1 MPFDEVTGL
10 GTFPTDFPGPHGAPE
25 RPRAPAD
32 GWSSPVLS
40 RSSSANAR
48 AGADPD
54 GTASASPGPTKK
66 PHPPGLGHTPGPPG
80 GDDKENAPGSA
91 GAVESPEAVK
101 VELLSPPP
109 PPPGPAAAWESS
121 PSPPPPGAGRAG
133 KVRSKRGA
141 KAWNE
146 AIPRASSTLQLH
158 YAPGDRNG
166 GVCEA
171 GALESAGAGPGKK
184 KKVSVE
190 TVAALPV
197 RPKKGRG
204 AFVVVWESVA
214 LLAVAVTAVAVPI
227 DVAFFEPRRDTLFWL
242 VVGLDGFFL
251 LDIVYN
257 FLTPNA
263 HHAFSQPPSRAI
275 AAGYAKTWFALDLLA
290 LVRLEDVDIEFGGR
304 ADTSFDAV
312 RAIKVAR
319 LAKLLHLLRLPR
331 VAHRQGWQSL
341 SFKDF
346 KDFKG
351 NSFSKAAHAVALALV
366 LSHCVACA
374 FRLLARLEGPE
385 GGWVADQTAYLAAEG
400 EVQDWETPDTW
411 RLYLTALHWSV
422 STLALA
428 GGQDA
433 VRAESPAEKVFA
445 SLVTVVGLV
454 LVGHI
459 VKIFVAGTA
468 AGPAAAG
475 EGAVGGQFDGFTGS
489 WAVPSALAGDIEHFF
504 QYRDGGRG
512 QTVQLLGQL
521 PPTLRARVIT
531 HVAQKALHDIK
542 LFKTAPL
549 QFTIEAVMA
558 MKSFLYAPF
567 EVIVHRGQVAE
578 QFFLVEDG
586 EVEGKSNGKLY
597 KPGDY
602 FGSDALKS
610 ARVIRKYSMRTR
622 TFTSCLVLLRG
633 DFLGIL
639 KKYPKIR
646 TWLRI
651 SSLKRVFRE
660 ELIAYSKAFR
670 AIEAENAGDNALK
683 IRIFRSLNLNF
694 LRFGH
699 YHARLAPL
707 MKKKSPE
714 QSAEEEKY
722 ALIVQR
728 MWKRKKTRRMLTRAL
743 RQATKEKNEKFWK
756 KTLRKDLEKLMT
768 QLPVHFAAVEE
779 KIDGLDLQGVVASLT
794 SSLTAS
800 LQDGAIQDVKSQL
813 PEIEHQLSA
822 LPHIE
827 AKLQLLTMNQESV
840 LGYMKALIDIAN
852 EEGEE

>member
-1 MPFDEVTGL
+1 M
-10 GTFPTDFPGPHGAPE
+10 
-25 RPRAPAD
+25 
-32 GWSSPVLS
+32 
-40 RSSSANAR
+40 
-48 AGADPD
+48 
-54 GTASASPGPTKK
+54 
-66 PHPPGLGHTPGPPG
+66 
-80 GDDKENAPGSA
+80 
-91 GAVESPEAVK
+91 
-101 VELLSPPP
+101 
-109 PPPGPAAAWESS
+109 
-121 PSPPPPGAGRAG
+121 
-133 KVRSKRGA
+133 
-141 KAWNE
+141 
-146 AIPRASSTLQLH
+146 
-158 YAPGDRNG
+158 
-166 GVCEA
+166 
-171 GALESAGAGPGKK
+171 
-184 KKVSVE
+184 
-190 TVAALPV
+190 
-197 RPKKGRG
+197 
-204 AFVVVWESVA
+204 
-214 LLAVAVTAVAVPI
+214 
-227 DVAFFEPRRDTLFWL
+227 
-242 VVGLDGFFL
+242 
-251 LDIVYN
+251 
-257 FLTPNA
+257 
-263 HHAFSQPPSRAI
+263 
-275 AAGYAKTWFALDLLA
+275 
-290 LVRLEDVDIEFGGR
+290 
-304 ADTSFDAV
+304 
-312 RAIKVAR
+312 
-319 LAKLLHLLRLPR
+319 
-331 VAHRQGWQSL
+331 
-341 SFKDF
+341 
-346 KDFKG
+346 
-351 NSFSKAAHAVALALV
+351 
-366 LSHCVACA
+366 
-374 FRLLARLEGPE
+374 
-385 GGWVADQTAYLAAEG
+385 
-400 EVQDWETPDTW
+400 
-411 RLYLTALHWSV
+411 
-422 STLALA
+422 
-428 GGQDA
+428 
-433 VRAESPAEKVFA
+433 
-445 SLVTVVGLV
+445 
-454 LVGHI
+454 
-459 VKIFVAGTA
+459 
-468 AGPAAAG
+468 
-475 EGAVGGQFDGFTGS
+475 
-489 WAVPSALAGDIEHFF
+489 
-504 QYRDGGRG
+504 
-512 QTVQLLGQL
+512 QLLGQL

-651 SSLKRVFRE
+651 SNLKRVFRE

-683 IRIFRSLNLNF
+683 MRIFRSLNLNF